1 MEKMTIKS
9 NFFLLIKLMF
19 MCLILFL
26 FFDIISVLLGS
37 LIVYFKKGFFPFSWS
52 DVFASFFNSGYVGG
66 LILGVG
72 IWIKIWLKER
82 KNQKVPPE

>member
-1 MEKMTIKS
+1 MTIKS
-9 NFFLLIKLMF
+9 NFPLLIKLIF
-19 MCLILFL
+19 MCLTLFL

-37 LIVYFKKGFFPFSWS
+37 SIIYFKKGFFPFSWS
-52 DVFASFFNSGYVGG
+52 DVFASFFKSGYVGG

-82 KNQKVPPE
+82 KDQQYPSE